1 LTRCEFEFV
10 EKLAEYVITIILVDI
25 FSNLCSDLEKTS
37 FSTDLFWIQDPE
49 KFHLKQ
55 NQILQTSFKS
65 KNKLDRW
72 QSTKRLNRK
81 LNPRQIS
88 K

>member
-1 LTRCEFEFV
+1 LVKCDFFDRFTFQI
-10 EKLAEYVITIILVDI
+10 YVAILKK
-25 FSNLCSDLEKTS
+25 SS
-37 FSTDLFWIQDPE
+37 FSSDLFWIQDLE
-49 KFHLKQ
+49 NFHLKQ
-55 NQILQTSFKS
+55 NLILQTSFKS

>member
-37 FSTDLFWIQDPE
+37 FSTGSILDLESRKI
-49 KFHLKQ
+49 
-55 NQILQTSFKS
+55 SFK
-65 KNKLDRW
+65 
-72 QSTKRLNRK
+72 TKPDLTN
-81 LNPRQIS
+81 IF
-88 K
+88 